1 VLQRTTTGD
10 GFEKVDD
17 SAGRGAK
24 PILRFRAH
32 DNGGACWR
40 TRRVLPVP
48 VAKPG
53 QEIKDGLQTIEGE
66 ADILTCIGEDGLNG
80 KHHLLKVFVKKL
92 TRFQAWKR
100 MVDIQKQLCGV
111 VPAIGDGF
119 RLEEIGDDGTP
130 IREAEGG
137 SGLSVI
143 LNPLL
148 LGCTATPE
156 VAVDQPA
163 PDEPDHNPYH
173 EASNEPPKVGEA
185 AIEDMNPPVQGPA
198 SPSLLRF

>member
-156 VAVDQPA
+156 LHFPA
-163 PDEPDHNPYH
+163 NTKGH
-173 EASNEPPKVGEA
+173 VT
-185 AIEDMNPPVQGPA
+185 
-198 SPSLLRF
+198 SLLAVRSGSRFTKPGLPIGVLTGHLLTWHASVSS